1 MSTTKLDEFLL
12 QQCKDKGLS
21 LRGLSIQAGLSPS
34 TLHNIIKRKYQP
46 TVFSLNRLADHLN
59 VKRQYLW
66 QLAGFLDDMQYND
79 DTEFGDPRLR
89 FLFARVDKLPE
100 IAKTLTVEILE
111 SVIKYF
117 PNDNPKTISTS
128 DK

>member
-1 MSTTKLDEFLL
+1 VSTTELDEFLL

-21 LRGLSIQAGLSPS
+21 LRSLSIQAGLSPS

-46 TVFSLNRLADHLN
+46 TVFSLNRLADHLK

-66 QLAGFLDDMQYND
+66 QLAGFIDDMRYND
-79 DTEFGDPRLR
+79 DTEFGDPRLK
-89 FLFARVDKLPE
+89 FLFARVDKLSE
-100 IAKTLTVEILE
+100 TAKTLTIEILE

-117 PNDNPKTISTS
+117 PDDTSTTRSTS